1 MQHLKEL
8 LTKRLVLILFT
19 AVAVTTVTAQNM
31 NVKGIVKDTSG
42 EPVIGATVI
51 QKGTSQGV
59 ITDFDGRFSLNAPSN
74 STLLIS
80 YIGFTTQEV
89 SVNGKNLISVT
100 LEPES
105 QTLSEVVVV
114 GYGTMRKSDLTGAV
128 GSLGA
133 KEMEKSPVV
142 SVGQAIQ
149 GKIAGLQVVD
159 NGKPGDNVAI
169 KIRGLGSINNC
180 DPLVVIDGV
189 PTDLGLNSLNMADI
203 ERLDVLKDASATAI
217 YGSRGANG
225 VIMITTKKGKEGKG
239 TLAFSAN
246 LSVQKATS
254 IPDML
259 NASQY
264 AALSNDMMR
273 NAGYNTNPD
282 WTNPTSIGNG
292 TNWIDELLSTG
303 YVQNYTISYSGGN
316 DKSHY
321 YVSGGFVD
329 QDGIVNNVNYRRFT
343 FQENS
348 DAQVLKWLKI
358 SNNLTVSVDEKNQ
371 GTYDIQNTL
380 KALPIYPVKDA
391 NGDWSGPEGNAMWFG
406 SIRNPLGTTEVDK
419 AKTNG
424 YNLLGN
430 ITAELSFT
438 KWLKFKST
446 MGIDAKFSYIDNY
459 APKYAWKPIPT
470 EESSRYKND
479 NKSFTYLWDN
489 YFLLDYTFAQK
500 HRLGIMAGTSAQ
512 WNNNDY
518 LSAQKNV
525 FAFESVHEMDNG
537 EKMYSIGGNETEWS
551 LLSYMGR
558 VNYDYDNRYLL
569 TATIRRDGS
578 SRFGRNHRWGT
589 FPSVSLAWRISEEAW
604 FHKNEMLSDLKFRVG
619 YGVTGSQAS
628 VSNYGYLASYD
639 TSVYPLGIH
648 GTEQSAL
655 ISSTLANPNI
665 HWEEVAQSNIG
676 LDAVLFNSR
685 LMLSVDAYIK
695 TTRDMLVKASVPITS
710 GFEDTSTTYSNA
722 GKVRNSGIEVSVNT
736 VNLKGELGW
745 ETSLSYTYNKNKIKD
760 LNSSVPYYINQINN
774 SYVTMLDANYPINV
788 FYGYLTDGIFQNQQ
802 EVDLHAVQPGAEP
815 GDIRFKDLNNDG
827 VINDD
832 DRTVIGNPNPTHL
845 FSMGNTL
852 TYKGFDLNIYLQGVA
867 GNKIF
872 NANNID
878 LTGMS
883 AAYNQSAD
891 VLTRWTGAGTSNSI
905 PRAVY
910 GDPNQ
915 NNRVSDR
922 FVENG
927 SYLRIKNISLSYTF
941 PKQWLSA
948 LTIEN
953 ARLTLSCENVATFT
967 GYSGFDPEVD
977 INGIDLSRYPIS
989 RTFNLGINFNF

>member
-1 MQHLKEL
+1 M
-8 LTKRLVLILFT
+8 
-19 AVAVTTVTAQNM
+19 
-31 NVKGIVKDTSG
+31 
-42 EPVIGATVI
+42 
-51 QKGTSQGV
+51 
-59 ITDFDGRFSLNAPSN
+59 
-74 STLLIS
+74 
-80 YIGFTTQEV
+80 
-89 SVNGKNLISVT
+89 
-100 LEPES
+100 
-105 QTLSEVVVV
+105 
-114 GYGTMRKSDLTGAV
+114 
-128 GSLGA
+128 
-133 KEMEKSPVV
+133 
-142 SVGQAIQ
+142 
-149 GKIAGLQVVD
+149 
-159 NGKPGDNVAI
+159 
-169 KIRGLGSINNC
+169 
-180 DPLVVIDGV
+180 
-189 PTDLGLNSLNMADI
+189 
-203 ERLDVLKDASATAI
+203 
-217 YGSRGANG
+217 
-225 VIMITTKKGKEGKG
+225 
-239 TLAFSAN
+239 
-246 LSVQKATS
+246 
-254 IPDML
+254 
-259 NASQY
+259 
-264 AALSNDMMR
+264 
-273 NAGYNTNPD
+273 
-282 WTNPTSIGNG
+282 
-292 TNWIDELLSTG
+292 
-303 YVQNYTISYSGGN
+303 
-316 DKSHY
+316 
-321 YVSGGFVD
+321 
-329 QDGIVNNVNYRRFT
+329 
-343 FQENS
+343 
-348 DAQVLKWLKI
+348 
-358 SNNLTVSVDEKNQ
+358 
-371 GTYDIQNTL
+371 
-380 KALPIYPVKDA
+380 
-391 NGDWSGPEGNAMWFG
+391 
-406 SIRNPLGTTEVDK
+406 
-419 AKTNG
+419 
-424 YNLLGN
+424 
-430 ITAELSFT
+430 
-438 KWLKFKST
+438 
-446 MGIDAKFSYIDNY
+446 
-459 APKYAWKPIPT
+459 
-470 EESSRYKND
+470 
-479 NKSFTYLWDN
+479 
-489 YFLLDYTFAQK
+489 
-500 HRLGIMAGTSAQ
+500 
-512 WNNNDY
+512 
-518 LSAQKNV
+518 
-525 FAFESVHEMDNG
+525 
-537 EKMYSIGGNETEWS
+537 
-551 LLSYMGR
+551 
-558 VNYDYDNRYLL
+558 
-569 TATIRRDGS
+569 
-578 SRFGRNHRWGT
+578 
-589 FPSVSLAWRISEEAW
+589 
-604 FHKNEMLSDLKFRVG
+604 KFRVG

-788 FYGYLTDGIFQNQQ
+788 FYGYLTDGVFQNQQ

-815 GDIRFKDLNNDG
+815 GDIRFKDLNYDG

-852 TYKGFDLNIYLQGVA
+852 TYKGFELNIYLQGVA

-883 AAYNQSAD
+883 AAYNQSTD
-891 VLTRWTGAGTSNSI
+891 VLARWTGTGTSNSI

-941 PKQWLSA
+941 PKQWLNA